1 MSDKT
6 LYLVQ
11 SSFQQTDSVLNQLE
25 HLYTAHDH
33 IVLMGDAVLFVQDPR
48 ILNKQHVAVLEND
61 AEILGKSMNYSHMK
75 VIDYAA
81 FADLC
86 LGFKRCISLK

>member
-1 MSDKT
+1 MSDQT

-11 SSFQQTDSVLNQLE
+11 SSFQQTDSVLNLLE
-25 HLYTAHDH
+25 HLYTTHDH

-61 AEILGKSMNYSHMK
+61 AEILVDALPPQIQKLS
-75 VIDYAA
+75 YAQ
-81 FADLC
+81 FADLV
-86 LGFKRCISLK
+86 LDFKRCIRLN

>member
-6 LYLVQ
+6 LYLIQ

-25 HLYTAHDH
+25 RIYSTHDAV
-33 IVLMGDAVLFVQDPR
+33 VLMGDAVLFVQDPR

-61 AEILGKSMNYSHMK
+61 AEILVDNLPTQIQKLSY
-75 VIDYAA
+75 DQ
-81 FADLC
+81 FADLV
-86 LGFKRCISLK
+86 LDFKRCIRLN

>member
-61 AEILGKSMNYSHMK
+61 AEILVDALPAQIQKLS
-75 VIDYAA
+75 YAQ
-81 FADLC
+81 FADLV
-86 LGFKRCISLK
+86 LDFKRCIRLN